1 MKTARI
7 PMEID
12 LEEEKKKLA
21 LKKSRIEAKEKRLKE
36 KERKVRTRRLIEL
49 GGLVSKAGIEE
60 LNNNALLG
68 AFLDIKERLK
78 EEPTVKKWKDKGAA
92 AFEKDKAQNGEALI
106 VSFNAEPP
114 REAKNK
120 LRNLGLRW
128 NRFRRE
134 WQGYG
139 KKDLLE
145 KELQGFDATIESV
158 E

>member
-7 PMEID
+7 PMELD
-12 LEEEKKKLA
+12 LEGEKRKLA
-21 LKKSRIEAKEKRLKE
+21 LKKSRIEAREKRLKE

-60 LNNNALLG
+60 LNNNSLLG
-68 AFLDIKERLK
+68 ALLDIKEKLK
-78 EEPTVKKWKDKGAA
+78 EESTVKKWKDKGGA
-92 AFEKDKAQNGEALI
+92 AFEADKAQNGEALI
-106 VSFNAEPP
+106 VSFDAEPP
-114 REAKNK
+114 REAKDK

-139 KKDLLE
+139 KKDLIE
-145 KELQGFDATIESV
+145 KELKEFGATIESV

>member
-1 MKTARI
+1 
-7 PMEID
+7 MELD

-68 AFLDIKERLK
+68 ALLDIKERLK
-78 EEPTVKKWKDKGAA
+78 QESTVKKWKDKGAV

-106 VSFNAEPP
+106 VSFDAEPP
-114 REAKNK
+114 REVKDK

-139 KKDLLE
+139 EKDLLE
-145 KELQGFDATIESV
+145 KELKEFGATIESV

>member
-7 PMEID
+7 PMELD

-36 KERKVRTRRLIEL
+36 KERNVRTRRLIEL

-68 AFLDIKERLK
+68 ALLDIKEKLK
-78 EEPTVKKWKDKGAA
+78 EESTVKKWKDKGAA

-106 VSFNAEPP
+106 VSFDEEPP
-114 REAKNK
+114 REAKDI

-145 KELQGFDATIESV
+145 KELKEFGATIESV

>member
-1 MKTARI
+1 MG
-7 PMEID
+7 
-12 LEEEKKKLA
+12 A
-21 LKKSRIEAKEKRLKE
+21 L
-36 KERKVRTRRLIEL
+36 
-49 GGLVSKAGIEE
+49 
-60 LNNNALLG
+60 
-68 AFLDIKERLK
+68 LDIKEKLR
-78 EEPTVKKWKDKGAA
+78 EESTVKKWKDKGAD

-106 VSFNAEPP
+106 VSFDAEPP
-114 REAKNK
+114 REAKDI
-120 LRNLGLRW
+120 LRNLGLKW

>member
-1 MKTARI
+1 
-7 PMEID
+7 MEQK

-21 LKKSRIEAKEKRLKE
+21 LTKSRIEAKEKRLKE

-68 AFLDIKERLK
+68 ALLEIKEKLK
-78 EEPTVKKWKDKGAA
+78 DEPTVKKWKDTGAA
-92 AFEKDKAQNGEALI
+92 AFEKDRAQNGEALI
-106 VSFNAEPP
+106 VSFDEEPP
-114 REAKNK
+114 REAKTK
-120 LRNLGLRW
+120 LRIMGLRW

-134 WQGYG
+134 WQGYA
-139 KKDLLE
+139 KKDVLKKKLE
-145 KELQGFDATIESV
+145 EFNAIIESV

>member
-1 MKTARI
+1 MRNARI
-7 PMEID
+7 QMELD

-21 LKKSRIEAKEKRLKE
+21 LKKSRIESKEKRLKE

-68 AFLDIKERLK
+68 ALLDIKEKLK
-78 EEPTVKKWKDKGAA
+78 EESTIKKWKDKGAA

-106 VSFNAEPP
+106 VSFDAEPP
-114 REAKNK
+114 REAKDK
-120 LRNLGLRW
+120 LRSLGLRW

-145 KELQGFDATIESV
+145 KELKEFRAIIEAV

>member
-1 MKTARI
+1 MKNARI
-7 PMEID
+7 PMELD

-36 KERKVRTRRLIEL
+36 KERKVQTRRLIEL
-49 GGLVSKAGIEE
+49 GGLISKAGVEE

-68 AFLDIKERLK
+68 ALLEIKEK
-78 EEPTVKKWKDKGAA
+78 IQEQSTVKKWRDKGAA
-92 AFEKDKAQNGEALI
+92 AFEKDQAQNGEALI
-106 VSFNAEPP
+106 VSFDAEPP
-114 REAKNK
+114 REAKDT

-145 KELQGFDATIESV
+145 QELKKFGAMIESV

>member
-1 MKTARI
+1 MKNARI
-7 PMEID
+7 LMD
-12 LEEEKKKLA
+12 LNLEEEKKKLA

-68 AFLDIKERLK
+68 ALLDIKEKLK
-78 EEPTVKKWKDKGAA
+78 EESTVKKWKDKGAA
-92 AFEKDKAQNGEALI
+92 AFEKDKAENGEALI
-106 VSFNAEPP
+106 VSFDAEPP
-114 REAKNK
+114 REAKDI

-145 KELQGFDATIESV
+145 KELKEFGAMIESV